1 MKLLSPSLSTGLLSA
16 ALVMAAS
23 TQATAQELTFTTLA
37 GLAQSSGSADGPASL
52 AGFGGPQ
59 GVAVDSAGNV
69 YVADSNNKT
78 IRKVTPAGVVT
89 TLAGLAG
96 SSGSADGT
104 GSAARFYYPASVA
117 VDSAGN
123 VYVADAISNDDSNNN
138 NTIRKITPAGVVT
151 TLAGLA
157 RSSGS
162 ADGTGSATRFF
173 SPQGVAVDSAGNVYV
188 ADFRN
193 CTIRKVTPGGVVTTL
208 AGLAGSSGSADGT
221 GSDAR
226 FEYPYGVAV
235 DSAGNVYVAD
245 TSNSTIRKVTPA
257 GVVTTLAGLAGSSGS
272 ANGTG
277 SAARFKNP
285 WGVAVDSA
293 GTVYVADTWN
303 STIRKV
309 TPGGVVTTLAG
320 LAGTYGSAD
329 GTGSAARFD
338 ATYGVAVD
346 NAGNLYVADGNQ
358 AIRKVTPAGL
368 VTTLAGTLSYGS
380 ANGTGSAARF
390 FKPSGVAV
398 DSAGNV
404 YVADMRNHTIR
415 KVTPAGVVTTLA
427 GLAGSSGSANGTGSA
442 ARFFNPSGVA
452 VDSAGNVYV
461 ADYYNSTIRKV
472 TPGGV
477 VTTLAGVA
485 RSPGSDDGTGS
496 AARFNYPYSVAVSS
510 AGDVYV
516 ADTYN
521 HTIRKVT
528 PGGVVTTLAGLAG
541 SYGTD
546 DGTGSDAL
554 FNYPY
559 GVAVDSAGDVYVADT
574 ENHTIRKVTPNSVV
588 TTFAGL
594 AGSYGSDDGTGSAA
608 QFYLPYGVAVDSAG
622 NVCVADMGNDAIRKV
637 TPAGVVTTLAGG
649 SWGSA
654 DGTGSDAQFNW
665 PNGVAVDSA
674 GNLYVVDTGNNTIRP
689 GRPACP
695 DAPTIDLVTGPVGQ
709 ARQLDT
715 SPQSAVAWQWRL
727 VRIPATS
734 ATASWTANVRNPTF
748 TPDVAD
754 LFIFRLAATNAAG
767 DIAIRTLAFTA
778 MPPAPVFQA
787 VTLTQGTLDLTWSTE
802 AGASYQ
808 LQYNS
813 DLNSTNW
820 TSLGGPQTATGPT
833 LSATDY
839 ATNGPARFYRAVRLP
854 VP

>member
-208 AGLAGSSGSADGT
+208 AGLAGSSGSADST

-390 FKPSGVAV
+390 FK
-398 DSAGNV
+398 
-404 YVADMRNHTIR
+404 
-415 KVTPAGVVTTLA
+415 
-427 GLAGSSGSANGTGSA
+427 
-442 ARFFNPSGVA
+442 PSGVA